1 MLISRGYFLLSLVI
15 FLLFSASAWADD
27 ELEIATD
34 EAGAR
39 TILEKMDENNI
50 GYDDLEMSITMTI
63 IDSDGSQKSYD
74 FWVMQHGRDKRLVKF
89 TSGELKGMSVLTS
102 GPNLSHVYLPGYKR
116 VRRVAPHNMDQT
128 LAGSDFTNNDMGS
141 SAWADVCNSSMENE
155 DEEAWYVRCVPVNN
169 APYSYLVFKVAKDGY
184 HQKQIAY
191 YNKAG
196 EMYKVMNNTNLVK
209 WPGGDLA
216 HSKVTM
222 TTVDTKHKTVLTI
235 HAFKANQGLRESI
248 FTVRNLRWQ
257 R

>member
-1 MLISRGYFLLSLVI
+1 MLISLRFSTLVLLLILLLST
-15 FLLFSASAWADD
+15 SSWAND
-27 ELEIATD
+27 EVDNQTD
-34 EAGAR
+34 EAEAKH
-39 TILEKMDENNI
+39 ILEKMDENNI
-50 GYDDLEMSITMTI
+50 GYDDLEMSITMSI
-63 IDSDGSQKSYD
+63 IDSDGTQKSYD
-74 FWVMQHGRDKRLVKF
+74 FWVMQHGRDKRLLKF

-141 SAWADVCNSSMENE
+141 SAWADVCNSSLQNE
-155 DEEAWYVRCVPVNN
+155 DEEAWFVRCTPLGN
-169 APYSYLVFKVAKDGY
+169 APYSYLIFKVAKDGY

-191 YNKAG
+191 YDKAG
-196 EMYKVMNNTNLVK
+196 EMYKVMDNTNLVM
-209 WPGGDLA
+209 WPGKILA

-222 TTVDTKHKTVLTI
+222 TNVSTKHKTVLTI
-235 HAFKANQGLRESI
+235 HEFKANQGLRESI